1 MNTITIELCA
11 EDRARLD
18 AIIAGL
24 QGQAPAPAPLPP
36 AMMDAAFQQFLAK
49 QEQDARIQA
58 AAATVFGTTAEAL
71 AQTDFPVVTD
81 QVPWDTAPAEP
92 APAPAA
98 KPVSL
103 AEFQKAIT
111 IRCAESPE
119 VKAAVR
125 GLVQEY
131 ASSVSVIPEEKRP
144 EFLAKL
150 AQI

>member
-24 QGQAPAPAPLPP
+24 QAQAPAVEAPAPVVETHAP
-36 AMMDAAFQQFLAK
+36 
-49 QEQDARIQA
+49 
-58 AAATVFGTTAEAL
+58 V
-71 AQTDFPVVTD
+71 DFPVVDTS
-81 QVPWDTAPAEP
+81 VPWDPDPAP

-111 IRCAESPE
+111 IRCAESSE

-131 ASSVSVIPEEKRP
+131 ASSVSAIPEEKRP

>member
-1 MNTITIELCA
+1 MNAITIELCA

-24 QGQAPAPAPLPP
+24 QGQCSAAPV
-36 AMMDAAFQQFLAK
+36 
-49 QEQDARIQA
+49 A
-58 AAATVFGTTAEAL
+58 AAATPATAPAVEVP
-71 AQTDFPVVTD
+71 AQTDFPVVPD
-81 QVPWDTAPAEP
+81 QVPWDEAPADP
-92 APAPAA
+92 APVA

-119 VKAAVR
+119 VKAAIR

-131 ASSVSVIPEEKRP
+131 ATSASAIPEEKRA
-144 EFLAKL
+144 EVLAKL